1 MNRTSDFPSGR
12 RALLAILAVMFF
24 VAGCAELTARHLDSR
39 HWDPQAQQALD
50 MRHWRFVF
58 ASVPTRDSYGVKG
71 TASPLV
77 DTLPAWVDRVQ
88 ELTLTAYLRDVDGN
102 VLAQDEKTYLPMSLA
117 DAKAVAFDF
126 FLAPTAKRPDTSLS
140 ISFGYRAVFTS
151 TAAVRAASG
160 GNLPSQFVFFVGEA
174 ALVRE

>member
-1 MNRTSDFPSGR
+1 MNRLSEFSYWG
-12 RALLAILAVMFF
+12 RALWALFAVVFAA
-24 VAGCAELTARHLDSR
+24 AGCAELTARHLDSR
-39 HWDPQAQQALD
+39 HWNPQAQQTLD

-126 FLAPTAKRPDTSLS
+126 FLAPRGNRPDTSLS
-140 ISFGYRAVFTS
+140 VSFGYRAVFTS

-160 GNLPSQFVFFVGEA
+160 GNLPSQFVFFAGEA